1 VLKSLFD
8 VTKPFGYLVPVNNK
22 ARTDWVRRQALV
34 YTPFKNTKGIKIEQ
48 YAIKG
53 IDSIDFERE
62 IIINP
67 LVEAKPF
74 TGEIS
79 GADYMFIPTAQLK
92 GNMVVLA
99 LEPKSELGLVTYRQF
114 ADLLK
119 TGETFPVLRVL
130 KK

>member
-1 VLKSLFD
+1 M
-8 VTKPFGYLVPVNNK
+8 N
-22 ARTDWVRRQALV
+22 
-34 YTPFKNTKGIKIEQ
+34 
-48 YAIKG
+48 G

-67 LVEAKPF
+67 RVEAKVY
-74 TGEIS
+74 TGKIAA
-79 GADYMFIPTAQLK
+79 GDYVYIPAAQLK
-92 GNMVVLA
+92 GNMLVLA

-119 TGETFPVLRVL
+119 TGETFPVLRVI